1 MKKWSFQAKLVAA
14 FMLVITVVLV
24 AVFWSASLFIRDRML
39 SEKQQDLTQ
48 KGSELAKKIAAFKE
62 NPTPRTTLGDLLS
75 DMDLYLD
82 SRIWV
87 LDANRQ
93 PLAFSQGGQHGS
105 PRGGMGMG
113 MGRGGQGGGM
123 GMGGRNASPGVGPT
137 PPGALPAALRSF
149 ANELD
154 TVYQGNL
161 WSKVI
166 VHPVYEEQMVVVGV
180 PIRLSNGKVDGAVVI
195 NSPVV
200 AVNDFLRHIY
210 WFIGLGAVAGILL
223 SFLVIQLLTRSLVRP
238 LRAMQDTT
246 GAIAKGDYGARVHI
260 DSADEIGRLG
270 TSINQLAADLGQFML
285 EAAKTEKLRRDFIAN
300 VSHELRTPLTIIR
313 GYSEAILDGTVE
325 DRKQIDSFLQMVR
338 DEAVRLERLIKSLL
352 ELSKLQTAESGSRFS
367 PQDLA
372 EILRHV
378 GQLVHPLAEAKQIT
392 LRIEPGEALP
402 KISGDR
408 DRLVQLLLILAD
420 NAVKYTPSGGSVTL
434 SLTQTEAGALR
445 CTVQDT
451 GIGIPPEDLPYIW
464 ERFYKVDKSH
474 QQDESGAG
482 LGLAIAR
489 QIIDL
494 HKARVSVV
502 SEPGAGTRIEL
513 EFKTE
518 TADVKTQDTN

>member
-14 FMLVITVVLV
+14 FMLVITVVLI

-39 SEKQQDLTQ
+39 DEKQQDLTQ

-93 PLAFSQGGQHGS
+93 PVAFSQGGS

-113 MGRGGQGGGM
+113 MGRGMGGGM
-123 GMGGRNASPGVGPT
+123 GMGGRNAQPGGGSPMPGP
-137 PPGALPAALRSF
+137 LPAALRSF

-180 PIRLSNGKVDGAVVI
+180 PIRLSSGKVDGAVVI

-223 SFLVIQLLTRSLVRP
+223 SFVVIQLLTRSLVRP
-238 LRAMQDTT
+238 LRAMQNTT
-246 GAIAKGDYGARVHI
+246 GAIAKGDYGARVSI

-325 DRKQIDSFLQMVR
+325 DRKQIESFLKMVR

-352 ELSKLQTAESGSRFS
+352 ELSKLQTAESASRFA

-372 EILRHV
+372 DILRHV
-378 GQLVHPLAEAKQIT
+378 GQLVQPLAEAKQIA

-402 KISGDR
+402 KVSGDR

-434 SLTQTEAGALR
+434 SLSQTEAGALR

-451 GIGIPPEDLPYIW
+451 GIGIPAEDLPYIW

-474 QQDESGAG
+474 QQDEGSAG

-513 EFKTE
+513 EFS
-518 TADVKTQDTN
+518 

>member
-93 PLAFSQGGQHGS
+93 PVAFSQGGS

-113 MGRGGQGGGM
+113 MGRGMGGGM
-123 GMGGRNASPGVGPT
+123 GMGGRNAQPGGGSPMPGP
-137 PPGALPAALRSF
+137 LPAALRSF

-180 PIRLSNGKVDGAVVI
+180 PIRLSSGKVDGAVVI

-223 SFLVIQLLTRSLVRP
+223 SFVVIQLLTRSLVRP
-238 LRAMQDTT
+238 LRAMQNTT
-246 GAIAKGDYGARVHI
+246 GAIAKGDYGARVSI

-325 DRKQIDSFLQMVR
+325 DRKQIESFLKMVR

-352 ELSKLQTAESGSRFS
+352 ELSKLQTAESASRFA

-372 EILRHV
+372 DILRHV
-378 GQLVHPLAEAKQIT
+378 GQLVQPLSETKQIA

-402 KISGDR
+402 KVSGDR

-434 SLTQTEAGALR
+434 SLSQTEAGALR

-451 GIGIPPEDLPYIW
+451 GIGIPAEDLPYIW

-474 QQDESGAG
+474 QQDEGSAG

-513 EFKTE
+513 EFS
-518 TADVKTQDTN
+518 

>member
-14 FMLVITVVLV
+14 FMLVITVVLI

-39 SEKQQDLTQ
+39 DEKQQDLTQ
-48 KGSELAKKIAAFKE
+48 KGSELAKKIAVFKE

-93 PLAFSQGGQHGS
+93 PVAFSQGGS

-113 MGRGGQGGGM
+113 MGRGMGGGM
-123 GMGGRNASPGVGPT
+123 GMGGRNAQPGGGSPMPGP
-137 PPGALPAALRSF
+137 LPAALRSF

-223 SFLVIQLLTRSLVRP
+223 SFVVIQLLTRSLVRP
-238 LRAMQDTT
+238 LRAMQNTT
-246 GAIAKGDYGARVHI
+246 GAIAKGDYGARVSI

-325 DRKQIDSFLQMVR
+325 DRKQIESFLKMVR

-352 ELSKLQTAESGSRFS
+352 ELSKLQTAESASRFA

-372 EILRHV
+372 DILRHV
-378 GQLVHPLAEAKQIT
+378 GQLVQPLAEAKQIA

-402 KISGDR
+402 KVSGDR

-434 SLTQTEAGALR
+434 SLSQTEAGALR

-451 GIGIPPEDLPYIW
+451 GIGIPAEDLPYIW

-474 QQDESGAG
+474 QQDEGSAG

-513 EFKTE
+513 EFS
-518 TADVKTQDTN
+518 

>member
-1 MKKWSFQAKLVAA
+1 MNKWSFQAKLVAA

-24 AVFWSASLFIRDRML
+24 AVFVSASLFIRDRML

-62 NPTPRTTLGDLLS
+62 NPFPKTTLGDLLS

-93 PLAFSQGGQHGS
+93 PLAFSQSGHS
-105 PRGGMGMG
+105 AAPRGGPGMGMG
-113 MGRGGQGGGM
+113 MGRGQGGGM
-123 GMGGRNASPGVGPT
+123 GMGVRNTAPGGSPLQS
-137 PPGALPAALRSF
+137 GALPAALRSF

-166 VHPVYEEQMVVVGV
+166 IHPVYEEQMVVVGV

-223 SFLVIQLLTRSLVRP
+223 SFAVIQLLTRSLVRP

-246 GAIAKGDYGARVHI
+246 GAIAKGDYGARVPI

-313 GYSEAILDGTVE
+313 GYSEAIVDGTVD
-325 DRKQIDSFLQMVR
+325 DRAQINSSLQMVR
-338 DEAVRLERLIKSLL
+338 DEAVRLQRLIKSLL
-352 ELSKLQTAESGSRFS
+352 ELSKLQTAEAGHSFTSVR
-367 PQDLA
+367 LA
-372 EILRHV
+372 EVIQHV
-378 GQLVHPLAEAKQIT
+378 QQMMLPLAEAKQIQ
-392 LRIEPGEALP
+392 LQVEIAPDLP
-402 KISGDR
+402 PVQGDR
-408 DRLVQLLLILAD
+408 DRLIQLLLILAD
-420 NAVKYTPSGGSVTL
+420 NAVKYTPSGGAVTL
-434 SLTQTEAGALR
+434 SLIQTEAGAVR
-445 CTVQDT
+445 CRIQDS
-451 GIGIPPEDLPYIW
+451 GIGIPAEDLPYIW

-474 QQDESGAG
+474 QQDDGGAG

-494 HKARVSVV
+494 HKATVSVT
-502 SEPGAGTRIEL
+502 SELGTGTGIEL
-513 EFKTE
+513 DFK
-518 TADVKTQDTN
+518 

>member
-14 FMLVITVVLV
+14 FMLVITVVLI

-39 SEKQQDLTQ
+39 DEKQQDLTQ
-48 KGSELAKKIAAFKE
+48 KGSELAKKIAVFKE

-93 PLAFSQGGQHGS
+93 PVAFSQGGS

-113 MGRGGQGGGM
+113 MGRGMGGGM
-123 GMGGRNASPGVGPT
+123 GMGGRNAQPGGGSPMPGP
-137 PPGALPAALRSF
+137 LPAALRSF

-180 PIRLSNGKVDGAVVI
+180 PIRLSSGKVDGAVVI

-223 SFLVIQLLTRSLVRP
+223 SFVVIQLLTRSLVRP
-238 LRAMQDTT
+238 LRAMQNTT
-246 GAIAKGDYGARVHI
+246 GAIAKGDYGARVSI

-325 DRKQIDSFLQMVR
+325 DRKQIESFLKMVR

-352 ELSKLQTAESGSRFS
+352 ELSKLQTAESASRFA

-372 EILRHV
+372 DILRHV
-378 GQLVHPLAEAKQIT
+378 GQLVQPLAEAKQIA

-402 KISGDR
+402 KVSGDR

-434 SLTQTEAGALR
+434 SLSQTEAGALR

-451 GIGIPPEDLPYIW
+451 GIGIPAEDLPYIW

-474 QQDESGAG
+474 QQDEGSAG

-513 EFKTE
+513 EFS
-518 TADVKTQDTN
+518 

>member
-14 FMLVITVVLV
+14 FMLVITVVLI

-39 SEKQQDLTQ
+39 DEKQQDLTQ

-93 PLAFSQGGQHGS
+93 PVAFSQGGS

-113 MGRGGQGGGM
+113 MGRGMGGGM
-123 GMGGRNASPGVGPT
+123 GMGGRNAQPGGGSPMPGP
-137 PPGALPAALRSF
+137 LPAALRSF

-180 PIRLSNGKVDGAVVI
+180 PIRLSSGKVDGAVVI

-223 SFLVIQLLTRSLVRP
+223 SFVVIQLLTRSLVRP
-238 LRAMQDTT
+238 LRAMQNTT
-246 GAIAKGDYGARVHI
+246 GAIAKGDYGARVSI

-325 DRKQIDSFLQMVR
+325 DRKQIESFLKMVR

-352 ELSKLQTAESGSRFS
+352 ELSKLQTAESASRFA

-372 EILRHV
+372 DILRHV
-378 GQLVHPLAEAKQIT
+378 GQLVQPLSETKQIA

-402 KISGDR
+402 KVSGDR

-434 SLTQTEAGALR
+434 SLSQTEAGALR

-451 GIGIPPEDLPYIW
+451 GIGIPAEDLPYIW

-474 QQDESGAG
+474 QQDEGSAG

-513 EFKTE
+513 EFS
-518 TADVKTQDTN
+518 

>member
-14 FMLVITVVLV
+14 FMLVITVVLI
-24 AVFWSASLFIRDRML
+24 AVFWRASLFIRDRML
-39 SEKQQDLTQ
+39 DEKQQDLTQ
-48 KGSELAKKIAAFKE
+48 KGSELAKKIAVFKE

-93 PLAFSQGGQHGS
+93 PVAFSQGGS

-113 MGRGGQGGGM
+113 MGRGMGGGM
-123 GMGGRNASPGVGPT
+123 GMGGRNAQPGGGSPMPGP
-137 PPGALPAALRSF
+137 LPAALRSF

-180 PIRLSNGKVDGAVVI
+180 PIRLSSGKVDGAVVI

-223 SFLVIQLLTRSLVRP
+223 SFVVIQLLTRSLVRP
-238 LRAMQDTT
+238 LRAMQNTT
-246 GAIAKGDYGARVHI
+246 GAIAKGDYGARVSI

-325 DRKQIDSFLQMVR
+325 DRKQIESFLKMVR

-352 ELSKLQTAESGSRFS
+352 ELSKLQTAESASRFA

-372 EILRHV
+372 DILRHV
-378 GQLVHPLAEAKQIT
+378 GQLVQPLSETKQIA

-402 KISGDR
+402 KVSGDR

-434 SLTQTEAGALR
+434 SLSQTEAGALR

-451 GIGIPPEDLPYIW
+451 GIGIPAEDLPYIW

-474 QQDESGAG
+474 QQDEGSAG

-513 EFKTE
+513 EFS
-518 TADVKTQDTN
+518 

>member
-24 AVFWSASLFIRDRML
+24 AVFGSASLFIRDRML

-62 NPTPRTTLGDLLS
+62 NPAPKTTLGDLLS

-93 PLAFSQGGQHGS
+93 PLAFSQGGHNAA
-105 PRGGMGMG
+105 PRGGSGMGMG
-113 MGRGGQGGGM
+113 MGRGQGGGM
-123 GMGGRNASPGVGPT
+123 GMGGRNTSPGGGPLQS
-137 PPGALPAALRSF
+137 GALPAALRSF

-210 WFIGLGAVAGILL
+210 WFIGLGAITGILL

-246 GAIAKGDYGARVHI
+246 GAIAKGDYGARVPI

-313 GYSEAILDGTVE
+313 GYSEAILDGTVN
-325 DRKQIDSFLQMVR
+325 DHKQIESFLQMVR

-352 ELSKLQTAESGSRFS
+352 ELSKLQTAESVSRFA

-372 EILRHV
+372 EIMRHV
-378 GQLVHPLAEAKQIT
+378 SQLIRPLAESKQIA
-392 LRIEPGEALP
+392 LRIDSGESLP
-402 KISGDR
+402 KIAGDR
-408 DRLVQLLLILAD
+408 DRLIQLLLIFAD
-420 NAVKYTPSGGSVTL
+420 NAVKYTPSGGNVTL

-451 GIGIPPEDLPYIW
+451 GIGIPKEDLPYIW

-474 QQDESGAG
+474 QQDEGGAG

-494 HKARVSVV
+494 HKATVRIE
-502 SEPGAGTRIEL
+502 SEPGAGTRVEL
-513 EFKTE
+513 EFRTE
-518 TADVKTQDTN
+518 TAD

>member
-14 FMLVITVVLV
+14 FMLVITVVLI

-39 SEKQQDLTQ
+39 DEKQQDLTQ

-93 PLAFSQGGQHGS
+93 PVAFSQGGS

-113 MGRGGQGGGM
+113 MGRGMGGGM
-123 GMGGRNASPGVGPT
+123 GMGGRNAQPGGGSPMPGP
-137 PPGALPAALRSF
+137 LPAALRSF

-180 PIRLSNGKVDGAVVI
+180 PIRLSSGKVDGAVVI

-223 SFLVIQLLTRSLVRP
+223 SFVVIQLLTRSLVRP
-238 LRAMQDTT
+238 LRAMQNTT
-246 GAIAKGDYGARVHI
+246 GAIAKGDYGARVSI

-325 DRKQIDSFLQMVR
+325 DRKQIESFLKMVR

-352 ELSKLQTAESGSRFS
+352 ELSKLQTAESASRFA

-372 EILRHV
+372 DILRHV
-378 GQLVHPLAEAKQIT
+378 GQLVQPLSETKQIA

-402 KISGDR
+402 KVSGDR

-513 EFKTE
+513 EFS
-518 TADVKTQDTN
+518 

>member
-14 FMLVITVVLV
+14 FMLVITVVLI

-39 SEKQQDLTQ
+39 DEKQQDLTQ
-48 KGSELAKKIAAFKE
+48 KGSELAKKIAVFKE

-93 PLAFSQGGQHGS
+93 PVAFSQGGS

-113 MGRGGQGGGM
+113 MGRGMGGGM
-123 GMGGRNASPGVGPT
+123 GMGGRNAQPGGGSPMPGP
-137 PPGALPAALRSF
+137 LPAALRSF

-180 PIRLSNGKVDGAVVI
+180 PIRLSSGKVDGAVVI

-223 SFLVIQLLTRSLVRP
+223 SFVVIQLLTRSLVRP
-238 LRAMQDTT
+238 LRAMQNTT
-246 GAIAKGDYGARVHI
+246 GAIAKGDYGARVSI

-325 DRKQIDSFLQMVR
+325 DRKQIESFLKMVR

-352 ELSKLQTAESGSRFS
+352 ELSKLQTAESASRFA

-372 EILRHV
+372 DILRHV
-378 GQLVHPLAEAKQIT
+378 GQLVQPLSETKQIA

-402 KISGDR
+402 KVSGDR

-434 SLTQTEAGALR
+434 SLSQTEAGALR

-451 GIGIPPEDLPYIW
+451 GIGIPAEDLPYIW

-474 QQDESGAG
+474 QQDEGSAG

-513 EFKTE
+513 EFS
-518 TADVKTQDTN
+518 

>member
-39 SEKQQDLTQ
+39 NEKQQDLTQ

-62 NPTPRTTLGDLLS
+62 NPTPKTTLGDLLS

-93 PLAFSQGGQHGS
+93 PLAFSQGSQGGS

-113 MGRGGQGGGM
+113 MGRGGGQGGGM
-123 GMGGRNASPGVGPT
+123 GMGGRNVLPGGSAPL
-137 PPGALPAALRSF
+137 PGALPAALRSF

-180 PIRLSNGKVDGAVVI
+180 PIRLSSGKVDGAVVI

-200 AVNDFLRHIY
+200 AVNDFLRNIY
-210 WFIGLGAVAGILL
+210 WFIGLGALAGILL
-223 SFLVIQLLTRSLVRP
+223 SFLIVQLLTRSLVRP

-246 GAIAKGDYGARVHI
+246 GAIAKGEYGARVEI
-260 DSADEIGRLG
+260 DSTDEIGRLG
-270 TSINQLAADLGQFML
+270 TSINQLAVDLGQFML
-285 EAAKTEKLRRDFIAN
+285 DAAKTEKLRRDFIAN

-313 GYSEAILDGTVE
+313 GYSEAILDGTV
-325 DRKQIDSFLQMVR
+325 DDPKQIESFLQMVR

-352 ELSKLQTAESGSRFS
+352 ELSKLQTAESGHNFVSL
-367 PQDLA
+367 DLA

-378 GQLVHPLAEAKQIT
+378 GQLMQPLAAAKQIA
-392 LRIEPGEALP
+392 LRVEPGETLP

-420 NAVKYTPSGGSVTL
+420 NAVKYTPAGGSVTL
-434 SLTQTEAGALR
+434 SLAQTEAGALR

-451 GIGIPPEDLPYIW
+451 GIGIPAEDLPYIW

-474 QQDESGAG
+474 QQDEGSAG

-494 HKARVSVV
+494 HKARVNVV
-502 SEPGAGTRIEL
+502 SELGSGTRFEL
-513 EFKTE
+513 EFTSFPL
-518 TADVKTQDTN
+518 

>member
-93 PLAFSQGGQHGS
+93 PIAFSQGGQHGS

-113 MGRGGQGGGM
+113 MGRGGQGGM
-123 GMGGRNASPGVGPT
+123 GMSGRNTPQVGSPL
-137 PPGALPAALRSF
+137 PGALPAALRSF

-180 PIRLSNGKVDGAVVI
+180 PIRLSSGKVDGAVVI

-246 GAIAKGDYGARVHI
+246 GAIAKGEYGARVQI

-313 GYSEAILDGTVE
+313 GYSEAILDGTVD

-352 ELSKLQTAESGSRFS
+352 ELSKLQTAESSSRFES
-367 PQDLA
+367 QDLA

-378 GQLVHPLAEAKQIT
+378 GQLMQPLAEAKQIA
-392 LRIEPGEALP
+392 LRIEPGDALP
-402 KISGDR
+402 KVSGDR

-434 SLTQTEAGALR
+434 SLAQTEAGALR

-451 GIGIPPEDLPYIW
+451 GIGIPTEDLPYIW

-474 QQDESGAG
+474 QQDEGGAG

-494 HKARVSVV
+494 HKARVNVV

-513 EFKTE
+513 EIKIAAALE
-518 TADVKTQDTN
+518 

>member
-24 AVFWSASLFIRDRML
+24 AIFGSASLFIRDRML
-39 SEKQQDLTQ
+39 TEKQQDLTQ

-62 NPTPRTTLGDLLS
+62 TPSPKTTLGDLLS

-93 PLAFSQGGQHGS
+93 PLAFSHGA

-113 MGRGGQGGGM
+113 MGRGG
-123 GMGGRNASPGVGPT
+123 MGGVGRNQVAGFSPL
-137 PPGALPAALRSF
+137 PGALRSF
-149 ANELD
+149 AVELD
-154 TVYQGNL
+154 TVYDGNL

-180 PIRLSNGKVDGAVVI
+180 PIRLSNGKIDGVVVI

-210 WFIGLGAVAGILL
+210 WFIGLGALAGILL

-238 LRAMQDTT
+238 LRSMQSTT
-246 GAIAKGDYGARVHI
+246 GAMAKGDYSARVQI
-260 DSADEIGRLG
+260 DSNDEIGRLG
-270 TSINQLAADLGQFML
+270 ASINQLAEDLGQFML

-313 GYSEAILDGTVE
+313 GYSEAIIDGTV
-325 DRKQIDSFLQMVR
+325 DNQTQIDSFLQMVR

-352 ELSKLQTAESGSRFS
+352 ELSKLQTAEADYNFVTL
-367 PQDLA
+367 DLA
-372 EILRHV
+372 EILQHV
-378 GQLVHPLAEAKQIT
+378 GQMMLPLADAKKIA
-392 LRIEPGEALP
+392 LRLELDENSP
-402 KISGDR
+402 KIEGDR
-408 DRLVQLLLILAD
+408 DRLVQLLLILID
-420 NAVKYTPSGGSVTL
+420 NAVKYTPAGGDVTL
-434 SLTQTEAGALR
+434 SLVQTETGVLR
-445 CTVQDT
+445 CSIQDT
-451 GIGIPPEDLPYIW
+451 GIGIPTEDLPYIW

-474 QQDESGAG
+474 RPDDSGAG

-494 HKARVSVV
+494 HKAVVKVV
-502 SEPGAGTRIEL
+502 SEPGSGSLIHLDFRTVTRS
-513 EFKTE
+513 
-518 TADVKTQDTN
+518 